1 MRTDLHERRR
11 NQRSGASR
19 QKNPQSP
26 IPPIRNAMDPSAH
39 IIFCPNC
46 RAELEVLSGMAESQ
60 AKCSACMT
68 RFGLDAQLQPVPGD
82 PAEPGGSMQMVRLL
96 YPPSNEPPPTMT
108 SQAERLPDA
117 PRPRL
122 KVIEAVDEEPIP
134 TKAIVRRR
142 ERLFWAIVGSLLL
155 LIVLAVLGWQL
166 WRRYGSTGAA
176 GSAAPPPTIPMTALS
191 PPAPMPAIRPATGSG
206 GRRPATRSSGTGARP

>member
-1 MRTDLHERRR
+1 
-11 NQRSGASR
+11 
-19 QKNPQSP
+19 
-26 IPPIRNAMDPSAH
+26 
-39 IIFCPNC
+39 
-46 RAELEVLSGMAESQ
+46 MAESQ

-68 RFGLDAQLQPVPGD
+68 RFGLDARLQPVPGD

-122 KVIEAVDEEPIP
+122 KVMETDEEPIP
-134 TKAIVRRR
+134 AKVIVRRR

-155 LIVLAVLGWQL
+155 LVVLAMLGWQL

-176 GSAAPPPTIPMTALS
+176 GAAAPPPPIPMTAMS
-191 PPAPMPAIRPATGSG
+191 PLAPVPPIRPAMGSG
-206 GRRPATRSSGTGARP
+206 GRHPPATRSSGTGSRP

>member
-1 MRTDLHERRR
+1 
-11 NQRSGASR
+11 
-19 QKNPQSP
+19 
-26 IPPIRNAMDPSAH
+26 MDPSSH
-39 IIFCPNC
+39 IISCPNC
-46 RAELEVLSGMAESQ
+46 RTELEVLSGMAESQ

-122 KVIEAVDEEPIP
+122 KVMETIEEPPPAKVI
-134 TKAIVRRR
+134 ARRR

-191 PPAPMPAIRPATGSG
+191 PPAPVPAIRPATGSG
-206 GRRPATRSSGTGARP
+206 GRRPPATRSSGTGARP